1 MEAHVTAYSQAHR
14 LRERMAQ
21 AEVRHGQEIRADLP
35 GIRVTAMGRNWF
47 TGRPTGKGEVF
58 FCTMGPI
65 RVRETTTPGDGGPLP
80 ENVVVQGL
88 DVAIDGA
95 YDLIDV
101 LVQSNGDL
109 RVIMDGA
116 SRVVPEARQGQRN
129 RSEPPL
135 SYGVAFRGSSAGF
148 T

>member
-14 LRERMAQ
+14 LRERMVQ

-35 GIRVTAMGRNWF
+35 GIRVTATGRWF

-88 DVAIDGA
+88 DVPIDGT
-95 YDLIDV
+95 YDLIDI

-109 RVIMDGA
+109 RLIIDGA
-116 SRVVPEARQGQRN
+116 SRVVPGVRQGESY
-129 RSEPPL
+129 RSEP
-135 SYGVAFRGSSAGF
+135 AFV
-148 T
+148 